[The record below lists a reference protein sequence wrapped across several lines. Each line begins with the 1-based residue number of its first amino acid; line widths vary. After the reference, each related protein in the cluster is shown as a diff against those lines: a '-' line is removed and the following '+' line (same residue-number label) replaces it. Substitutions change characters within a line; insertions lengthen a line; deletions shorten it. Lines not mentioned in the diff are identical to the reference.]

1 MTAKVTKQNREQVIA
16 EYIDIILESM
26 DMDSLIDYARSGL
39 EATYSRYRNEEL
51 EDEIDERYE
60 GSFPWDDFE
69 WADE

>member
-16 EYIDIILESM
+16 EYIDRILESM
-26 DMDSLIDYARSGL
+26 DIDALMDYARSGL
-39 EATYSRYRNEEL
+39 EATYSHYKNEEL

-60 GSFPWDDFE
+60 ESFPWDNFE